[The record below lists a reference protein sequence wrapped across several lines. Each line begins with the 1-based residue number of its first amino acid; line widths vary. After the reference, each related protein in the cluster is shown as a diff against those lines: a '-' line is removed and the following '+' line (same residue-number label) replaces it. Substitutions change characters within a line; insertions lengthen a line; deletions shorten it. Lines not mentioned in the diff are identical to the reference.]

1 MSHFPSPTPLRLAVT
16 GGIGSGK
23 SFVCRCLE
31 ERGIPVFYCDDVAK
45 QLLRTDAEVQHALT
59 ALVGPGLFEGG
70 WLHKELLRDYLHQGN
85 AAADRVNAIVH
96 PRVAE
101 AFRQWCKQ
109 QAAAGHRLLCM
120 ECALLF
126 ETGFDRLVDR
136 TLLVTAPLEVRLSRV
151 MARDGVSREVARS
164 WMRLQMSEEEKAR
177 RADILIDNSDS
188 PDFGIIDKLL
198 ATACNEQN

>member
-1 MSHFPSPTPLRLAVT
+1 MSPSPSPTPLRLAVT

-23 SFVCRCLE
+23 SYVCRRLE

-45 QLLRTDAEVQHALT
+45 HLLRSDAEVQRALT

-70 WLHKELLRDYLHQGN
+70 WLHKELMRDYLHQGN
-85 AAADRVNAIVH
+85 EAADRVNAIVH

-136 TLLVTAPLEVRLSRV
+136 TLLVTAPLEVRLSRI
-151 MARDGVSREVARS
+151 MARDGVSREVALS
-164 WMRLQMSEEEKAR
+164 WMRLQMDEEEKAC
-177 RADILIDNSDS
+177 RADVLLDNADS
-188 PDFGIIDKLL
+188 PDLSIIDEIL
-198 ATACNEQN
+198 ATACNAQN

>member
-1 MSHFPSPTPLRLAVT
+1 MIQPPVPTPLRLAVT

-23 SFVCRCLE
+23 SFVCRSLE
-31 ERGIPVFYCDDVAK
+31 DRGIPVFYCDDVAK
-45 QLLRTDAEVQHALT
+45 QLLRTDSEIQHALT
-59 ALVGPGLFEGG
+59 KLVGSGLFEGG
-70 WLHKELLRDYLHQGN
+70 WLHKELLRDYLHQGS

-101 AFRQWCKQ
+101 AFRQWCNR

-126 ETGFDRLVDR
+126 ESGFDRLVDR

-151 MARDGVSREVARS
+151 MARDGVSREVALS

-177 RADILIDNSDS
+177 RADVLLDNTNS
-188 PDFGIIDKLL
+188 PDLGVIDALL
-198 ATACNEQN
+198 ATDRNE